1 MVARASLAIHTS
13 KEPMVRELAKFGGAR
28 FDGYLRSGL
37 TPAAAKR
44 VTITGEV
51 PRKELLRHYRD
62 SDLLVLPSILPEG
75 FGIPIVEAAC
85 WGLPTVATRRGGIP
99 EVIVDG
105 ETGRLVEAGDTV
117 GLRAA
122 IADLLNDDVQR
133 RRMGQAARARALE
146 LFSWSRIVEQLRHVY
161 KVM

>member
-1 MVARASLAIHTS
+1 
-13 KEPMVRELAKFGGAR
+13 
-28 FDGYLRSGL
+28 
-37 TPAAAKR
+37 
-44 VTITGEV
+44 
-51 PRKELLRHYRD
+51 
-62 SDLLVLPSILPEG
+62 LPSILPEG

-105 ETGRLVEAGDTV
+105 ETGRLVEAGDPA

-122 IADLLNDDVQR
+122 LADLLKDDAQR

-146 LFSWSRIVEQLRHVY
+146 LFTWSHIVEQLRHVY
-161 KVM
+161 EVM